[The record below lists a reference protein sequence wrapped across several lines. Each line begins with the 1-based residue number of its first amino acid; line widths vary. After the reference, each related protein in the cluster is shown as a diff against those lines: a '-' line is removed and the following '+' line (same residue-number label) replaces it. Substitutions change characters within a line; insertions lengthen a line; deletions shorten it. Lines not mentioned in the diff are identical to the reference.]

1 LYALGYRGHVDFVD
15 DNLIGNKKA
24 LRHLLP
30 DLQRWMREKRYPF
43 EFSTEASINLSDDPD
58 LMRALAEANFFAIF
72 VGIESPDTDTLI
84 MTRKKQNT
92 RRSLQHSIHKIY
104 DAGMFVFAG
113 FIVGFDTERDR
124 IAEAMIDCIEDTA
137 IPVCT
142 VGLLYAL
149 PGTQLG
155 RRLAVEGRLF
165 PGGDQACPPD
175 MGEQCTAGLN
185 FATLRPRRDVLSDY
199 RQGLA
204 TVYDPA
210 AYFGRVRRMTGR
222 LRRGKRRCRGPLR
235 HVLRDVRTFAKLL
248 LRIAATVGVRREFC
262 RAALDCAL
270 HNPRALPF
278 LVMLSVL
285 YLHLGPYARFVI
297 EQIDRQ
303 IDEIDQGSWVAPEPL
318 LRDAKV
324 LSVA

>member
-1 LYALGYRGHVDFVD
+1 
-15 DNLIGNKKA
+15 
-24 LRHLLP
+24 
-30 DLQRWMREKRYPF
+30 
-43 EFSTEASINLSDDPD
+43 
-58 LMRALAEANFFAIF
+58 
-72 VGIESPDTDTLI
+72 

-113 FIVGFDTERDR
+113 FIVGFDSEQDR
-124 IAEAMIDCIEDTA
+124 MAEAMIRCIEDTA

-155 RRLAVEGRLF
+155 RRLTAEGRLF
-165 PGGDQACPPD
+165 PGSDQACPPD

-185 FATLRPRRDVLSDY
+185 FVTQRPRRDVLSDY
-199 RQGLA
+199 RQVLA

-210 AYFGRVRRMTGR
+210 AYFGRVRRMTRR
-222 LRRGKRRCRGPLR
+222 LRRGKRRYRAPLR
-235 HVLRDVRTFAKLL
+235 HALRDVRAFARLL
-248 LRIAATVGVRREFC
+248 LQMATTVRARREFF

-278 LVMLSVL
+278 LMMLSAL
-285 YLHLGPYARFVI
+285 YLHLGPYARLVVG
-297 EQIDRQ
+297 QIDQQ
-303 IDEIDQGSWVAPEPL
+303 IDDIEEGRWIAPESVSGET
-318 LRDAKV
+318 KV